1 MIFHNLVAA
10 ALGPACSLHSF
21 SFCHSTLPSLLDAS
35 LDELK
40 AGLDAGR
47 FTSVDLVTAYL
58 ARIHEVNPVLHAVLE
73 INPDALSIAAELD
86 RTRSSSSNPL
96 HGIPIL
102 VKDTIATAD
111 KLNTTAGSHALLGAV
126 VPEDSTV
133 IAKLRKAGAIVLGK
147 SNLSQWSGLRSS
159 NATDGWSARG
169 GQTTGA
175 YFEGMDPSGSSSGSA
190 VAASAGLAWAALGVD
205 ARGSL
210 VNPAH
215 KNNVV
220 GIRPSLGLASRHL
233 VIPASEGS
241 DAVGPLA
248 RTVKDAAYLL
258 QAIVGADAHD
268 ALTSASPFG
277 YEAPDFVS
285 ACRSDSLKGKRIGVP
300 KGMMQWWLEKSSV
313 HALSAMDKA
322 LETLRDAGAIV
333 VEDVELPG
341 ARKLTQEKKSA
352 KLASANGVDAAMAA
366 YLEQLQSNP
375 NDIRSMDDI
384 REFTRSYETEE
395 YPHVNTQILDNAL
408 ESDISPKQRE
418 KDEKRLRHLAGEMSI
433 AGALREYRLD
443 AIVMPTAYASYL
455 ASAIGYPVVSVP
467 LGKTPVWTPV
477 ITNDMGTLNVTAPNQ
492 PFGLAFTGEQWTDQ
506 KLIGMAYAFEQR
518 TLARQQVVPY
528 VQAKT
533 ELKDVVSGETA
544 SELEL

>member
-1 MIFHNLVAA
+1 MLFHNLAAA
-10 ALGPACSLHSF
+10 ALGPACSLHNF
-21 SFCHSTLPSLLDAS
+21 SFCNDSLPSLLDAS

-40 AGLDAGR
+40 AGLDARR

-73 INPDALSIAAELD
+73 TNPEALSIAAELD
-86 RTRSSSSNPL
+86 RTRSSSSSPL

-126 VPEDSTV
+126 VSEDSTV

-147 SNLSQWSGLRSS
+147 SNLSQWSGLRGS

-190 VAASAGLAWAALGVD
+190 VGASAGLAWAALGVD

-220 GIRPSLGLASRHL
+220 GIRPSLGLTSRHL
-233 VIPASEGS
+233 VIPASGGS
-241 DAVGPLA
+241 DTVGPLA

-258 QAIVGADAHD
+258 QAIAGADAHD
-268 ALTSASPFG
+268 AATGASPFG
-277 YEAPDFVS
+277 YNVPDYVA
-285 ACRSDSLKGKRIGVP
+285 ACRDDGLKGKRIGVP

-313 HALSAMDKA
+313 HALAAMDKA
-322 LETLRDAGAIV
+322 LETLKAAGAVV
-333 VEDVELPG
+333 VEDVELHG
-341 ARKLTQEKKSA
+341 ARKLTQENKST
-352 KLASANGVDAAMAA
+352 KLASAHGMATGMSA

-375 NDIRSMDDI
+375 NNIRSMDDI
-384 REFTRSYETEE
+384 RKFTRSDDTEE
-395 YPHVNTQILDNAL
+395 YPHVDTRVLDDAL
-408 ESDISPKQRE
+408 DSDVDPKQRE

-443 AIVMPTAYASYL
+443 AIVMPTAYASFL

-467 LGKTPVWTPV
+467 LGRTPDWTPV
-477 ITNDMGTLNVTAPNQ
+477 VTNDLGTLNVTAPNQ
-492 PFGLAFTGEQWTDQ
+492 PFGLAFTGQQWTDQ
-506 KLIGMAYAFEQR
+506 ALIGMAYAFEQR
-518 TLARQQVVPY
+518 TLARQQIAPY

-533 ELKDVVSGETA
+533 ELKDVLSGEA
-544 SELEL
+544 MEL